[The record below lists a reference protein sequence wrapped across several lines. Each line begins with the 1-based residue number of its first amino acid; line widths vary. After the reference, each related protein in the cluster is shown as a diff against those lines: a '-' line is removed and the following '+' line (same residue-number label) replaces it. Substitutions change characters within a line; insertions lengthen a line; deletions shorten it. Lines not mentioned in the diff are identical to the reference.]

1 MIDLIR
7 AQQSLYGMRRNHSC
21 KVCGSILH
29 LRAEVHN
36 GTFRMIYETLC
47 QRCLEWYHVVRA
59 KDSIKKAAKD
69 SIKKAL
75 LYCELLYC
83 AK

>member
-21 KVCGSILH
+21 KVCGSTLR
-29 LRAEVHN
+29 LRAEVHS
-36 GTFRMIYETLC
+36 GTSRMIYETLC
-47 QRCLEWYHVVRA
+47 QRCQDWYYVVR
-59 KDSIKKAAKD
+59 AKD

-75 LYCELLYC
+75 LYC